1 MRGSTLHT
9 MGTVCLAVPLG
20 ILLSM
25 LVVGPLGLKLSLE
38 SAVRHRREYPAS
50 RTRADE
56 EPRELEYKEPRREL
70 L

>member
-1 MRGSTLHT
+1 

-38 SAVRHRREYPAS
+38 SAVRLTVTVSIEGYHAS
-50 RTRADE
+50 AAVLVDISLSNRSVYAITEIAIQ
-56 EPRELEYKEPRREL
+56 
-70 L
+70 